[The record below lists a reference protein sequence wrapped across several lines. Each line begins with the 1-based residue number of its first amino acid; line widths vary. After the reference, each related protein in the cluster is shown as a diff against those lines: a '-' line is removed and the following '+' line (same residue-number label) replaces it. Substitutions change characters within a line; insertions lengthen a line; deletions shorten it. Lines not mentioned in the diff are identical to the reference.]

1 MLTTIQFEWTF
12 NEKNRLT
19 LKLTV
24 KATKRL
30 TKGGYNGQQ
39 RRAMKAKKNPIEEDM
54 KDTMNDDHHEACA
67 PPPSITTK

>member
-1 MLTTIQFEWTF
+1 
-12 NEKNRLT
+12 